1 MACAER
7 DGMVAAGYQETPPR
21 GPYGIKT
28 IPLLLGEEATV
39 GDAVTKYVRIG
50 KLTPGSFPKL
60 ADTGKTV
67 RILRGPDL
75 HSADAPEAGVR
86 YDGL

>member
-7 DGMVAAGYQETPPR
+7 DGIVAAGCQETPTER
-21 GPYGIKT
+21 LYGIKT
-28 IPLLLGEEATV
+28 IALLVGEEVAV
-39 GDAVTKYVRIG
+39 GDTVTKYVRTG
-50 KLTPGSFPKL
+50 RLTMGSFPNL

-75 HSADAPEAGVR
+75 HSADAPEAGAR

>member
-7 DGMVAAGYQETPPR
+7 DGMVAAGCQETPTG

-28 IPLLLGEEATV
+28 VPLLVGKEAAVDET
-39 GDAVTKYVRIG
+39 VTKYVRTG
-50 KLTPGSFPKL
+50 RLPPGTFPKL

-67 RILRGPDL
+67 RILRGSDL
-75 HSADAPEAGVR
+75 HSVDAPEAGVR